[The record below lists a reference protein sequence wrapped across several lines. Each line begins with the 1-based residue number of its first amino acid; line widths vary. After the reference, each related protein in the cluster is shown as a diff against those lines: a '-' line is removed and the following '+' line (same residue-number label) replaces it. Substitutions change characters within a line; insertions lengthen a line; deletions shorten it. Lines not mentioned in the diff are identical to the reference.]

1 MLTPPPPSLIR
12 VNTDEISGAVAPT
25 ALFNLLDNPAVT
37 LPVLRV
43 DAQLDAASNS
53 KPSPYWQQANFK
65 VSPPPT
71 CARCPP
77 PPHPLSAAA
86 VVGAST
92 HRCAHVC

>member
-1 MLTPPPPSLIR
+1 LIR

-65 VSPPPT
+65 VRPAT
-71 CARCPP
+71 RARCPP
-77 PPHPLSAAA
+77 PPSLLLL
-86 VVGAST
+86 
-92 HRCAHVC
+92 